1 MVFNIN
7 KTINI
12 HKHFDRG
19 FDADFIIELS
29 NTNKCIRDIQIG
41 DILKNGGMVYGLV
54 EIDRSD
60 LDKYLYLGNI
70 FINTNKLYH
79 ILSTNNCFTSNGQII
94 NDYNSIIDT
103 IV

>member
-1 MVFNIN
+1 MSNQPIEQSLENIKNFAKVEGVNSFVLMV
-7 KTINI
+7 
-12 HKHFDRG
+12 
-19 FDADFIIELS
+19 
-29 NTNKCIRDIQIG
+29 
-41 DILKNGGMVYGLV
+41 KNGGMVYGLV